1 MQSHAAGQHPEDVDR
16 SGPDLNAAANMLPK
30 GSDKTTDAL
39 DSTLEKLPP
48 RYENS
53 IFTAPRLALLMQR
66 KELIVIRY
74 NLEVYIQWITY
85 FSGGETG

>member
-1 MQSHAAGQHPEDVDR
+1 MLAFVGGSINFGHKCCLQSHTGGQHPEDVDR

-48 RYENS
+48 RYLNA
-53 IFTAPRLALLMQR
+53 AP
-66 KELIVIRY
+66 
-74 NLEVYIQWITY
+74 
-85 FSGGETG
+85 G